1 MKTYRKELIMNSLKQ
16 KLLSTNYFIDNNYLD
31 QYVELVSQP
40 TEKAT
45 FKTQSH
51 HILPKTYFKTLSLPI
66 DDSKENLVELLF
78 KDHVKAHYLLK
89 SCTTG
94 FLRRNSGYALRYML
108 NSSLIKRYSSTLTED
123 DFATF
128 QQLYEDSFL
137 KIDREIFIDF
147 YSGHS
152 CKETATQFQIGLNT
166 VTKLA
171 TEYNCLKLPKR
182 HLAGSRKEL
191 DKDAL
196 YQYYIIE
203 NHTVRETA
211 AHFNVDKSTIMR
223 RLHDC
228 NLAQTKNKYR
238 HAKCNGYAK
247 APDNIEAFKEYY
259 STHSIVDTA
268 LYFNMS
274 EATVRKFVNQY
285 QINKHKDFDYD
296 KILNHYE
303 NFGLTSTLET
313 FGISKTHLYRI
324 KRKFRP

>member
-1 MKTYRKELIMNSLKQ
+1 MNSLKQ
-16 KLLSTNYFIDNNYLD
+16 KLLSTNYFIDNDYLD
-31 QYVELVSQP
+31 QYVKLVSKSV
-40 TEKAT
+40 EKSA

-51 HILPKTYFKTLSLPI
+51 HILPKTYFKTLNLPI
-66 DDSKENLVELLF
+66 DDTEDNLVELLF
-78 KDHVKAHYLLK
+78 KDHVKAHYILK

-108 NSSLIKRYSSTLTED
+108 NSSLIQRYSSTLTDED
-123 DFATF
+123 FISF

-137 KIDREIFIDF
+137 KVDRDTFIEF
-147 YSGHS
+147 YSKHS
-152 CKETATQFQIGLNT
+152 CKETAAQFQIGLST

-171 TEYNCLKLPKR
+171 AEYNCFKLPKR
-182 HLAGSRKEL
+182 HLASSRKEL

-203 NHTVRETA
+203 NHTVQEA
-211 AHFNVDKSTIMR
+211 ADYFNVDKSTITR

-228 NLAQTKNKYR
+228 NLAQSKNNYR
-238 HAKCNGYAK
+238 HAKCNDYAK
-247 APDNIEAFKEYY
+247 TLDNIEAFKKYY
-259 STHSIVDTA
+259 STHSLVDTA

-285 QINKHKDFDYD
+285 QLNKQKDFEYD

-303 NFGLTSTLET
+303 NFGLKSTVDT